1 MFSFMKRVTYLLGS
15 LNRGGAETLLLD
27 IFRNAAANQ
36 LDAIAIYRK
45 SGVLEPDFIN
55 SPVQLYELSFQKNI
69 FSYFFRLRKI
79 LQDQNVKC
87 VHAQQPL
94 DALLAWIATPGLSL
108 KIILTLHG
116 YDLHESR
123 LGNMILSFILKR
135 TDTNIY
141 VSNAQREYY
150 QKKYRLDENKQW
162 VVYNGISFNKFDGAK
177 SASTHSMTA
186 SHIMSKEDLLR
197 DELKLTPDTMLFGTV
212 GNFLPGRDQL
222 TICKFLKL
230 LKKEDIFFHFVFVGK
245 RVENSSDLY
254 DDCVKYCRQNNLLE
268 NVSFL
273 GSREDVPD
281 ILSQLDAFVYATD
294 HDTFGIGVVEAMAV
308 GIPVFVND
316 WMVMSEITDNGKY
329 ATLYKTKDDQDL
341 LRHFLLFLQ
350 DKTDFLTKAAN
361 ASSFVRQKY
370 SIEKHIDN
378 LMKIYNN

>member
-1 MFSFMKRVTYLLGS
+1 MKIAYLLGS
-15 LNRGGAETLLLD
+15 LNRGGTETLLLD
-27 IFRNAAANQ
+27 VFRNAAANQ
-36 LDAIAIYRK
+36 LEAIAIYRK

-55 SPVQLYELSFQKNI
+55 SPLPHYKLPFQKNI

-79 LQDQNVKC
+79 LINQNIKC
-87 VHAQQPL
+87 IHAQQPL
-94 DALLAWIATPGLSL
+94 DALLAWIATPGLGI

-150 QKKYRLDENKQW
+150 QKEYRLDENKQRM
-162 VVYNGISFNKFDGAK
+162 VYNGISFNKFDEAK
-177 SASTHSMTA
+177 SARTHSMTS
-186 SHIMSKEDLLR
+186 SHTMSKENTLR
-197 DELKLTPDTMLFGTV
+197 RELKLTPGTMLFGTV

-222 TICKFLKL
+222 TICKFLKFL
-230 LKKEDIFFHFVFVGK
+230 EMEDAPFHFIFVGK
-245 RVENSSDLY
+245 KVENSANLY
-254 DDCVKYCRQNNLLE
+254 DDCVKYCRQNNLSG

-316 WMVMSEITDNGKY
+316 WMVMSEITDDGKY
-329 ATLYKTKDDQDL
+329 ATLYKTKDEQDL
-341 LRHFLLFLQ
+341 LQHFLLFLQ

-370 SIEKHIDN
+370 SIEKHIEKLKQVYSD
-378 LMKIYNN
+378 K

>member
-1 MFSFMKRVTYLLGS
+1 MKIAYLLGS
-15 LNRGGAETLLLD
+15 LNRGGTETLMLD
-27 IFRNAAANQ
+27 VFRNAAANQ
-36 LDAIAIYRK
+36 LEAIAIYRK

-55 SPVQLYELSFQKNI
+55 SPVQHYRLPFQKNI

-79 LQDQNVKC
+79 LINQNIKC

-94 DALLAWIATPGLSL
+94 DALLAWISTPGLGI
-108 KIILTLHG
+108 KIILTMHG

-150 QKKYRLDENKQW
+150 QKKYRLDENKQR
-162 VVYNGISFNKFDGAK
+162 VVYNGISFNKFDEAK
-177 SASTHSMTA
+177 SARTHSMTS
-186 SHIMSKEDLLR
+186 SHTMSKVDLLH
-197 DELKLTPDTMLFGTV
+197 DELKLTPETMLFGTV
-212 GNFLPGRDQL
+212 GNFNKVRDQL
-222 TICKFLKL
+222 TICRCLKL
-230 LKKEDIFFHFVFVGK
+230 LKKEDISFHFVFVGK
-245 RVENSSDLY
+245 KVENSANLY
-254 DDCVKYCRQNNLLE
+254 DDCVKYCRQNNLSG

-281 ILSQLDAFVYATD
+281 ILAQLGAFVYATD

-316 WMVMSEITDNGKY
+316 WMVMSEITDEGKY
-329 ATLYKTKDDQDL
+329 ATLYKTKDEQDL

-370 SIEKHIDN
+370 SIEKHIEK
-378 LMKIYNN
+378 LKKIYNN